1 MRLPNRCTT
10 TSKRSNFRSS
20 TRKTNCRSNRLVP
33 IGHCLKPYRDSAI
46 FPYPTMNR
54 FRSKKRHNESA
65 GSTRRPSV
73 ESDIPPLP
81 TATSR
86 SKTFRRNKRVEPQPV
101 PEPQVDIAAVLPPS
115 DDFRTSML
123 MPGLSARF
131 SMLREQDDPTSKIGK
146 ANDDSVLFPKRA
158 SRLEIFNR
166 QGLSDIAE
174 VDSLRGS
181 LRPPFAFRNDSYST
195 DGGYGTD
202 DDTNRSGS
210 IMSRVKQGEG
220 NTMFGG
226 RQKIYKIPVDGSGRR
241 ASGNEDGGSGST
253 RGMGGKFLYESDIAK
268 SQFQQ
273 LKIKEREERER
284 AVQEPPSTRSSK
296 EDERSGSPPSLKY
309 NKNRETTSS
318 TTSGPSQ
325 PRNSTAA
332 TSVASQRSVYG
343 GQPNANGSSTSMASQ
358 NPGSYSDRPVP
369 KNKRLY
375 GQGLDQ
381 HMHEQQHS
389 AMHRLESLHRQR
401 AMEQPYSKPLQ
412 PSRSASNLND
422 RHPNGPVYASNTFRA
437 ASPPPL
443 ATLPRMGD
451 FDLGLN
457 GDNSTDSFEKNDSG
471 YGRSPPLSPPM
482 SPTENPVFASALEP
496 NDLGKATASGA
507 FNKPKRQ
514 YNEQQYLQRQL
525 QLQQGRETPPPVRPF
540 SPNAPSID
548 ENPTNRSR
556 NDSVNSTF
564 LTNRS
569 IRQPQNYA
577 SNDKS
582 LISVPESPD
591 RRVPATNDPHHP
603 PINTSFFSGFSSS
616 EASPQTD
623 TEPDSDSPDT
633 SNPYQSLSEVIIKE
647 PTESDQMD
655 YDNSNYQH
663 SRLGPLPTP
672 AFEENASET
681 LSQRTI
687 TQSHHSS
694 ISKPKSGHLDADSPT
709 LGPTTTTIGLN
720 GLVRA
725 HLRNDSGQSSIY
737 PEPSPGL
744 QSKFPTENYSSYRGS
759 GLHQSQTFFHQDST
773 SDDERATKNA
783 QLPEPDQPDAMPPP
797 LAVTGRNFSEQATAL
812 RNYESPKAKQLLGND
827 KAQRILGREAPRS
840 SQESVPT
847 PSWQE
852 QLRAHHARGGSTETE
867 KERDAFATELAERRR
882 AVQDNLK
889 SFVENESRSASPGPG
904 ARNRDPSPAG
914 KPPMPFGILRNKNS
928 KTSMAPKP
936 ENPTKAMRML
946 GIDPGTTIPS
956 RPSVDS
962 FVPEESQQRSR
973 YMNDGQRAQMQS
985 RQRSKPPNQRSPPP
999 LSKSSREN
1007 RSNSD
1012 LSERR
1017 PDSGKGR
1024 IGDPKSVARDPMP
1037 QKQNAPLN
1045 FAGGSPRPV
1054 EELMASMARHQPSTE
1069 RSQSAHQ
1076 GRLRSNSRTN
1086 ALGYFEPRGP
1096 PSAPASVHSQVGFS
1110 PRPSPMAPTRSA
1122 NSTPSLSDHPSNF
1135 SNATSPVMITARNT
1149 PTPMR
1154 HYPAYRKGSINKHD
1168 ISEPRF
1174 LSCTSSVT
1182 TVDLPPE
1189 ASLRNGMD
1197 SLPPA
1202 PPPVP
1207 AFNPRRKRTRT
1218 FLEHLGKSEKQGASP
1233 LPLNAHDDPYEERS
1247 TFSAD
1252 EGDPKPKSSRQRLRK
1267 TSSEGGS
1274 MAAIARQQAMMAP
1287 SPAMPQLSPNAA
1299 SSPSTRQFYQDT
1311 STESSPA
1318 TQQHGS
1324 EGSAESSPATRQYPQ
1339 SPAMAQVQTRAE
1351 AQATGVMF

>member
-1 MRLPNRCTT
+1 
-10 TSKRSNFRSS
+10 
-20 TRKTNCRSNRLVP
+20 
-33 IGHCLKPYRDSAI
+33 
-46 FPYPTMNR
+46 MNR
-54 FRSKKRHNESA
+54 FRSKKRQNDSA

-73 ESDIPPLP
+73 ESEIPPVP
-81 TATSR
+81 TANAR
-86 SKTFRRNKRVEPQPV
+86 SKTFRRNKKVEQQPV
-101 PEPQVDIAAVLPPS
+101 PEPRIDIAAVLPPS

-158 SRLEIFNR
+158 SRLEMFNR
-166 QGLSDIAE
+166 QGLADIAE
-174 VDSLRGS
+174 VDSLRGPI
-181 LRPPFAFRNDSYST
+181 RPPFAFRTGSYST

-202 DDTNRSGS
+202 DDTNRNGS
-210 IMSRVKQGEG
+210 IMSRAKQGEG

-241 ASGNEDGGSGST
+241 ASGNSDGGSGPT
-253 RGMGGKFLYESDIAK
+253 RGMGGKFLYESDISV

-273 LKIKEREERER
+273 LRIKEREERER
-284 AVQEPPSTRSSK
+284 AVQDPPSTRSSK
-296 EDERSGSPPSLKY
+296 EDERSGSPPSSKY

-343 GQPNANGSSTSMASQ
+343 GQPNANGSNSSMASPS
-358 NPGSYSDRPVP
+358 PGPYSDRPVP

-381 HMHEQQHS
+381 QMHEQQHS
-389 AMHRLESLHRQR
+389 AIHRLESLHRQR
-401 AMEQPYSKPLQ
+401 AMEQPFSKPLQ
-412 PSRSASNLND
+412 PSRSVTSLND
-422 RHPNGPVYASNTFRA
+422 RHRNGPLYASNNFRA
-437 ASPPPL
+437 ASPPPS
-443 ATLPRMGD
+443 ATPPRMGD
-451 FDLGLN
+451 FDLGLG
-457 GDNSTDSFEKNDSG
+457 GDNLRDSFEKNDSG

-482 SPTENPVFASALEP
+482 SPTEHPVFASALEP

-514 YNEQQYLQRQL
+514 YNEQQYSQRQL

-548 ENPTNRSR
+548 EKSTGRSR

-564 LTNRS
+564 STNGS

-577 SNDKS
+577 SNDKH
-582 LISVPESPD
+582 LNSVPESPD
-591 RRVPATNDPHHP
+591 RRVPGTSDPHHP

-623 TEPDSDSPDT
+623 TEPDMDSPDT
-633 SNPYQSLSEVIIKE
+633 SNPYQSLSEVVIKE
-647 PTESDQMD
+647 PVESEQID

-663 SRLGPLPTP
+663 SRLSQLPTP
-672 AFEENASET
+672 ALEESVSET

-687 TQSHHSS
+687 TQSHRSS
-694 ISKPKSGHLDADSPT
+694 ISKPNLGHLDADSPT

-744 QSKFPTENYSSYRGS
+744 QSKFPMENYSSYRGS

-773 SDDERATKNA
+773 SDDERDIKNS

-797 LAVTGRNFSEQATAL
+797 LAVAARNFLEQATAL
-812 RNYESPKAKQLLGND
+812 KNHESPKAKQMLGND

-840 SQESVPT
+840 SQESAPAQ
-847 PSWQE
+847 SWQE

-867 KERDAFATELAERRR
+867 KERDAFASELAERRR

-904 ARNRDPSPAG
+904 TRNRDPSPAG
-914 KPPMPFGILRNKNS
+914 KPAMPFGILTNKNS
-928 KTSMAPKP
+928 KTSMAPKAD
-936 ENPTKAMRML
+936 NPTKAMKML
-946 GIDPGTTIPS
+946 GIDPGTNIPS
-956 RPSVDS
+956 RPSVESSIPD
-962 FVPEESQQRSR
+962 ESQQRSR
-973 YMNDGQRAQMQS
+973 YMNDGQRAQLQS
-985 RQRSKPPNQRSPPP
+985 RQRSKPPNQRTSPP

-1017 PDSGKGR
+1017 LDSGKGR
-1024 IGDPKSVARDPMP
+1024 TGDSRSVARDPMP

-1045 FAGGSPRPV
+1045 FAGGPPRPV

-1069 RSQSAHQ
+1069 RSQSADP

-1086 ALGYFEPRGP
+1086 PSGYFEPRGP

-1110 PRPSPMAPTRSA
+1110 PRPSPMAATHSA
-1122 NSTPSLSDHPSNF
+1122 HSTPSLSDHPSNF
-1135 SNATSPVMITARNT
+1135 PNATSPVMINTRNSPT
-1149 PTPMR
+1149 PTR
-1154 HYPAYRKGSINKHD
+1154 HHPAYRKGSINKHD

-1189 ASLRNGMD
+1189 ASLRNGME
-1197 SLPPA
+1197 SFPSA
-1202 PPPVP
+1202 PPPLP

-1218 FLEHLGKSEKQGASP
+1218 LLEHLGKSEKQGPSP
-1233 LPLNAHDDPYEERS
+1233 LPSSVQDDPYEERS

-1252 EGDPKPKSSRQRLRK
+1252 EGDPKPKPSRQRLRK

-1274 MAAIARQQAMMAP
+1274 MAAKARQQALMAP
-1287 SPAMPQLSPNAA
+1287 SPAMPQRSQNAA
-1299 SSPSTRQFYQDT
+1299 PSSSTRQPYQDT
-1311 STESSPA
+1311 STESSPG

-1324 EGSAESSPATRQYPQ
+1324 EGSAESSPAMRQYPH
-1339 SPAMAQVQTRAE
+1339 SPATAQFQTRAD
-1351 AQATGVMF
+1351 APATGVMF